1 MLLRIFILSLLLL
14 LVGCQSTPAPDYR
27 TQVATLFLDEH
38 FDTEQVLPA
47 PDTIFNLPPA
57 VASEVRRRYERD
69 KLGSRGR
76 QDAHEWLSEFIRE
89 QDGGF
94 EYRDHLTR
102 GAAETFQRRE
112 GNCLSLVL
120 LTTALADALDV
131 PVQYQEVEVQ
141 PIWDKWGQ
149 FYLIN
154 GHINVRLYAPEDSY
168 SVALTSRSILVDFLP
183 ERAVRGYTSR
193 RINRSTVTA
202 MFYNNLAAEA
212 LVNGDLDRAYV
223 LTKRSLHH
231 QPDFVSAINTL
242 GVVYRRAGMDEQ
254 AEKVYRYAIN
264 HPGDHLNP
272 MSNLA
277 LLLGEQ
283 GRLDEWSKIH
293 RKLELARIRNPFYY
307 YDMAEEAYTRRA
319 YSEAVDWYMRAV
331 KLADYQPEFF
341 LGLSKSYWQLGDKDR
356 AESSMS
362 RAIKLATDEE
372 DKQRY
377 QYKLKAMKN
386 YAKRSI

>member
-1 MLLRIFILSLLLL
+1 MLLRVFTLLTVVMLA
-14 LVGCQSTPAPDYR
+14 GCQSAQTPVYR
-27 TQVATLFLDEH
+27 AQVESLFLDQH

-47 PDTIFNLPPA
+47 ADTIFKLPPS

-69 KLGSRGR
+69 KLGYKGSHN
-76 QDAHEWLSEFIRE
+76 AHEWLSEFIRE
-89 QDGGF
+89 RDGGF

-102 GAAETFQRRE
+102 GATETYARRE

-120 LTTALADALDV
+120 LTTALADTLNV

-154 GHINVRLYAPEDSY
+154 GHINIKLYAPES
-168 SVALTSRSILVDFLP
+168 STSLTFASRSILVDFLP
-183 ERAVRGYTSR
+183 ERAIRGYTSH

-212 LVNGDLDRAYV
+212 LVNGDLDRAYA
-223 LTKRSLHH
+223 LIKASL
-231 QPDFVSAINTL
+231 QFKPDFISAINTL
-242 GVVYRRAGMDEQ
+242 GVVYRRAGMDDE
-254 AEKVYRYAIN
+254 AERVYRYAMAL
-264 HPGDHLNP
+264 PGDHLNP

-283 GRLDEWSKIH
+283 GRLEEWSQIH

-307 YDMAEEAYTRRA
+307 FDMAEEAYTRKA
-319 YSEAVDWYMRAV
+319 YSEAVDWYRRAV

-341 LGLSKSYWQLGDKDR
+341 LGLSKSYWQLGDRDR
-356 AESSMS
+356 AEFNMS

-386 YAKRSI
+386 YAVRSI